1 MMFRWTDHQILAL
14 IIRLD
19 KKVYEYIYYIYES
32 DLFLKNKNLFSK
44 KPQNL
49 FWGIEN
55 STHII
60 NGFSIYSDET
70 ADDHNVNRGGNP
82 SGVGWRLNRQTS
94 SNRSRDS
101 QEITYVP
108 TSILKGNHNTGSK
121 NPPDDPEVGSNPEKS
136 QRPWSST
143 GDPWLTTF

>member
-1 MMFRWTDHQILAL
+1 MY
-14 IIRLD
+14 
-19 KKVYEYIYYIYES
+19 KYVYYIYES
-32 DLFLKNKNLFSK
+32 DLFPKNLFLK

-49 FWGIEN
+49 FCGIEN

-136 QRPWSST
+136 QRP
-143 GDPWLTTF
+143 

>member
-1 MMFRWTDHQILAL
+1 M
-14 IIRLD
+14 
-19 KKVYEYIYYIYES
+19 
-32 DLFLKNKNLFSK
+32 
-44 KPQNL
+44 
-49 FWGIEN
+49 
-55 STHII
+55 
-60 NGFSIYSDET
+60 NGFPIYYSDET

-121 NPPDDPEVGSNPEKS
+121 NPPDDPEVGSNPHCLGPVKDS
-136 QRPWSST
+136 RAHLRVYVFSLLSIFFRT
-143 GDPWLTTF
+143 SR

>member
-1 MMFRWTDHQILAL
+1 MKGLSL
-14 IIRLD
+14 ESYSL
-19 KKVYEYIYYIYES
+19 VYYIYES
-32 DLFLKNKNLFSK
+32 DLFPKNLFLR